1 MEADVLHKCAPH
13 SIYIYKHTH
22 THTHLPLE
30 SLGGN
35 LGTGGTGDEGLPHL
49 AGLKVAGGLDV
60 VPLFLEERVGAVVCV
75 CIYK

>member
-1 MEADVLHKCAPH
+1 MYYMHRCVSH
-13 SIYIYKHTH
+13 SIHTYTHTH
-22 THTHLPLE
+22 THTHSPLE

-60 VPLFLEERVGAVVCV
+60 VPLLLEERVGAVCV
-75 CIYK
+75 GMGVDM